1 MEEKKEVQVKIL
13 SEKPTGKA
21 TKEEIN
27 HILRTISQGTNFRAA
42 LEGIVHAKKGA
53 LIVIETDGINAII
66 DGGFKINSKFS
77 PQKLV
82 ELSKLDGAIILSQD
96 MKRITHANVTLY
108 PDKRVSTKETG
119 TRHKAAERTS
129 KMMNT
134 LVVAVSERKGE
145 ITIYYKNFKHSL
157 KNVNELLRKVN
168 DRTQIIEKQRELFD
182 ANLERLTQFEL
193 RNYLSL
199 RRAAIVV
206 QKGRLIEKMS
216 QDLKDLLVEIGS
228 EGIILKTR
236 LKELLAN
243 VEKET
248 DLVIKDYTKLDLKK
262 SRILIN
268 SLTYDELTDTENIIR
283 ALAYE
288 GTTKVEKIRG
298 WRILSKTS
306 LEEADIALLTK
317 ELTSLGQTIHSNLSA
332 YKHVLGE
339 EKAASFKEEVDR
351 IKLNYF
357 S

>member
-13 SEKPTGKA
+13 AEKTTGKT

-27 HILRTISQGTNFRAA
+27 HVLRTISQGTNFRTA
-42 LEGIVHAKKGA
+42 LEGIVNAKKGA
-53 LIVIETDGINAII
+53 LIVVEAEGVSSIV

-77 PQKLV
+77 PQKIV

-96 MKRITHANVTLY
+96 MKRITHANVTLH
-108 PDKRVSTKETG
+108 PDKKVVTKETG
-119 TRHKAAERTS
+119 TRHKAAERTA

-134 LVVAVSERKGE
+134 LVVAVSERRGE
-145 ITIYYKNFKHSL
+145 ITLYYKNFRHYL

-168 DRTQIIEKQRELFD
+168 DRVQLIEKQRELFD

-199 RRAAIVV
+199 RRAAIVI

-216 QDLKDLLVEIGS
+216 QDIKEVLVEIGS
-228 EGIILKTR
+228 EGIVLKTR

-283 ALAYE
+283 AMAYE
-288 GTTKVEKIRG
+288 GNTKVEKIRG

-306 LEEADIALLTK
+306 LEESDIALLTK
-317 ELTSLGQTIHSNLSA
+317 ELTSLGQTMHSNLSA
-332 YKHVLGE
+332 YKNVLGE
-339 EKAASFKEEVDR
+339 EKASAFKEEVDR